1 MIAQPTRVSYCR
13 QRNANP
19 ETEKSVLQWRGV
31 RPDDTMIE
39 DRVIELE
46 ATSEESSSVAS
57 EMLQEADQKTALW
70 KRKLSLRVVLK
81 DSVARTF
88 FAEFLSREHAGEV
101 YDFYRHV
108 EEFRKEPSEEKR
120 RVKALFIYNNFI
132 SPDGDLQ
139 VFISFHVSEAIKAAL
154 SEMFISTELFAAAQR
169 EVLSSLR
176 CDNFGR
182 FCTSAMFDMMLSAID
197 GRAAVVDPI
206 VCATFLE
213 LSGEQEGWNLFVL
226 NCRQ

>member
-1 MIAQPTRVSYCR
+1 M
-13 QRNANP
+13 N
-19 ETEKSVLQWRGV
+19 EE
-31 RPDDTMIE
+31 
-39 DRVIELE
+39 RVIELE
-46 ATSEESSSVAS
+46 STSEESSSVAS
-57 EMLQEADQKTALW
+57 EMLQETDQKIPLW

-88 FAEFLSREHAGEV
+88 FKDFLTREHADEAFE
-101 YDFYRHV
+101 FYRLV

-120 RVKALFIYNNFI
+120 RVKALYIYNNFI
-132 SPDGDLQ
+132 SPDGDSQ
-139 VFISFHVSEAIKAAL
+139 VFISCLVSRAIEAAL
-154 SEMFISTELFAAAQR
+154 SEMFVSTELFSAAQR

-182 FCTSAMFDMMLSAID
+182 FCTSAFFDMMLSAID

-213 LSGEQEGWNLFVL
+213 LSGEHRVAMRFCAEFFQ
-226 NCRQ
+226 